1 MTLDLRVF
9 REELTRLITGEF
21 YQLPGSDTFN
31 AVAYDLRN
39 NAQAT
44 QQGSEY
50 QLSWRPWSGATLAW
64 GAYRA
69 NTVSDKVAVQ
79 RSVPAESQSLVWL
92 QQIDP
97 SLSLFSAY
105 VRTQPMTWLGEATA
119 ADTQKILMLSLQKT
133 VKLEQARVR
142 TSLTLR
148 QPAGQFVEYREL
160 QSLARTVWLGV
171 QIER

>member
-1 MTLDLRVF
+1 MAPCQSIRPTGSSSGRWQGRERAQPSRKLIALGLRSKSALV
-9 REELTRLITGEF
+9 RK
-21 YQLPGSDTFN
+21 N
-31 AVAYDLRN
+31 ASSRSA
-39 NAQAT
+39 
-44 QQGSEY
+44 
-50 QLSWRPWSGATLAW
+50 PGATLAW